1 MSKLNLEE
9 LKKKIPYQWR
19 VQSFSKNSAVATCV
33 AYIDARDVMN
43 ILDDVVGP
51 GNWQS
56 DYKEIKGNL
65 YAGIGIRLN
74 NDSFEWT
81 WKWDCGTESNT
92 EAEKGEASDAFKRAA
107 VKWGVGRFLYDIPIQ
122 FVKTNE
128 VKTNSNYPYVVDDKG
143 NKVRDLSLHINKTL
157 NREYK
162 YTEIKS
168 EEEPQKEL
176 TPEEKQQ
183 ILKDD
188 IENRFIKLKN
198 SGASY
203 HQYTNLMAD
212 VIKNYP
218 FLETSKWFSDMT
230 KKHEPKLKTDS
241 ELMEEA
247 SAGAKK

>member
-92 EAEKGEASDAFKRAA
+92 EKEKGEASDAFKRAA
-107 VKWGVGRFLYDIPIQ
+107 VKWGIGRFLYDLPMQFIQ
-122 FVKTNE
+122 SNE
-128 VKTNSNYPYVVDDKG
+128 KKTNSNYPYCVDDNGK
-143 NKVRDLSLHINKTL
+143 KIWDLTEFINKKLGL
-157 NREYK
+157 NKEPIK
-162 YTEIKS
+162 NQTSTINKDNIIEIDDKKK
-168 EEEPQKEL
+168 EQMEMQKDFTNVKQNGTIHQWSKVIEKWINKK
-176 TPEEKQQ
+176 PE
-183 ILKDD
+183 LKDS
-188 IENRFIKLKN
+188 KN
-198 SGASY
+198 
-203 HQYTNLMAD
+203 
-212 VIKNYP
+212 
-218 FLETSKWFSDMT
+218 FETWVNKYKPDPKSDA
-230 KKHEPKLKTDS
+230 